1 MAEKQSTGAQAQ
13 IKDQFVTA
21 IIVTHD
27 GVTWLSEVV
36 ASLSSQKHK
45 VDQIIA
51 VDNGSLDGSAKLLSN
66 AGIEV
71 IKKSRRTG
79 FGAAVAAAV
88 AKLAPLD
95 EVNNKQEWLWILHDD
110 CAPDRYALAKLLAAV
125 VARPQVGIAGPKIL
139 GWYDRK
145 HILEVGL
152 SITENGSRWT
162 GLEDREHDQGQH
174 DEIKDVLAVGSA
186 GMLIKRSIF
195 EELGGFDPSLELF
208 RDDIDLGWRAH
219 IAGHSVICVGEAI
232 LYHAEAATSERRT
245 VDVRDAILHR
255 PLLLDRRNAAF
266 VLLANSS
273 WWILPWVAIQLLFT
287 SIGRSIIYL
296 LAKLPGYAA
305 DEIAAIGLLIFKP
318 ADLIKS
324 RRYRKSKRVL
334 TARVITPFIPSRGVQ
349 IRTIVERI
357 SSSLINAFKPN
368 RADSEITRI
377 KSYSDIG
384 VIDESFDEIENVPS
398 KSFSKIRS
406 LIKQPLLFGILIT
419 LLISILY
426 SRNRFGSLSGGALAV
441 APSSAFDLIAS
452 YVDSWHLVGLGSSAA
467 APAWV
472 PLIGIASFVTVAN
485 PQIFIAT
492 LFFFTP
498 TLLFILCYRTARRYS
513 LTKYSSVL
521 IAFIYALSPVTLT
534 AINQGRLGTIVIA
547 ILLPGLFT
555 LLEKNK
561 GLENLSWRK
570 IFSIALIAAIAG
582 AFSPLFLI
590 SWILFHLAIFILGYG
605 KLSNWRTTK
614 MPEILKNLDSD
625 EFKKR
630 FSLILTPI
638 FINVPISINLLL
650 NPISALRE
658 PGLSVESA
666 EPLSVLLFNPG
677 GLAAPALFIFSPFII
692 FLLLALISK
701 DQRKSAIGAL
711 FAILF
716 AATLSSYYIQGN
728 SSSAQRI
735 WSGPL
740 IIFAQLLILLSIF
753 AIAEQ
758 LLPQLKRS
766 NFGVKH
772 IISALT
778 ALITIFSMISLSL
791 WTATIGADSLV
802 RANQEQVIPAF
813 ITDLAST
820 TERPKTLV
828 IRKSPEQLQYFVT
841 RGSDLLLGQADVFSQ
856 TPPQFHKAIVDL
868 VNGVGGSSSQVLGH
882 YGVQYVYMKNPA
894 DDGLVRIVDGI
905 GGFTRSSATKDGV
918 IWKVEKAHAR
928 ITYQNKAGVFFPVSS
943 TDFSSTAYISGG
955 GVILLAE
962 KFDSKWHLQFKGKV
976 VELEQH
982 PFGIP
987 IFKISEPGEISLI
1000 HDGTNRRAWVSIQ
1013 LIAIIS
1019 AVVLALPA
1027 GRKRREV
1034 PLRELA

>member
-1 MAEKQSTGAQAQ
+1 MAEKQSTRAQAQ
-13 IKDQFVTA
+13 LKDQFVTA
-21 IIVTHD
+21 IVVTHD

-51 VDNGSLDGSAKLLSN
+51 VDTGSIDGSVKLLTN

-79 FGAAVAAAV
+79 FGAAISAAV

-95 EVNNKQEWLWILHDD
+95 DENLQEWLWILHDD
-110 CAPDRYALAKLLAAV
+110 CAPDRYALAKLLEAV

-152 SITENGSRWT
+152 SITENGTRWT

-174 DEIKDVLAVGSA
+174 DETKDVLAVSTA
-186 GMLIKRSIF
+186 GMLIKRSLF

-232 LYHAEAATSERRT
+232 LYHAEAAASERRS

-305 DEIAAIGLLIFKP
+305 DEIAAVGLLIFKP

-324 RRYRKSKRVL
+324 RRYRRTSRVL

-349 IRTIVERI
+349 IRSIIERI
-357 SSSLINAFKPN
+357 SSSLVNAFKPN
-368 RADSEITRI
+368 RGEGEITRANN
-377 KSYSDIG
+377 YSDIG
-384 VIDESFDEIENVPS
+384 VIDESFDEIQYQSS
-398 KSFSKIRS
+398 KSFTKIRS
-406 LIKQPLLFGILIT
+406 LVKQPLLLGVLLT
-419 LLISILY
+419 LFISLLY

-441 APSSAFDLIAS
+441 APASAFEMIS
-452 YVDSWHLVGLGSSAA
+452 SFVSSWHLVGLGSSAA
-467 APAWV
+467 APAWI
-472 PLIGIASFVTVAN
+472 PIIGIGSFITAAN
-485 PQIFIAT
+485 PQTFITA
-492 LFFFTP
+492 LFFLTP
-498 TLLFILCYRTARRYS
+498 ALLFILSYRAARKYS
-513 LTKYSSVL
+513 LTKYSSVFV
-521 IAFIYALSPVTLT
+521 AFMYSFSPAVLT
-534 AINQGRLGTIVIA
+534 AINQGRLGTVVVA

-561 GLENLSWRK
+561 GLGNLTWRK
-570 IFSIALIAAIAG
+570 IFSIVLIAAVAA
-582 AFSPLFLI
+582 AFSPLFLL
-590 SWILFHLAIFILGYG
+590 SWITFHSAVFLYNYFT
-605 KLSNWRTTK
+605 SPNWRAIK
-614 MPEILKNLDSD
+614 WQEILKNLDTD
-625 EFKKR
+625 EYKKR
-630 FSLILTPI
+630 LALIFTPI
-638 FINVPISINLLL
+638 FINVPISINLIL
-650 NPISALRE
+650 NPFSALKE
-658 PGLSVESA
+658 PGLTVESA
-666 EPLSVLLFNPG
+666 GQLSVLLFNLG
-677 GLAAPALFIFSPFII
+677 GLGSPPL
-692 FLLLALISK
+692 FLLAPFVLYLIVAVISK
-701 DQRKSAIGAL
+701 EQRKVGITSLLVIS
-711 FAILF
+711 I
-716 AATLSSYYIQGN
+716 AATLSSYFIEGN

-740 IIFAQLLILLSIF
+740 VIFAQLLVLLSFF
-753 AIAEQ
+753 AIAER
-758 LLPQLKRS
+758 LIPQLKRS
-766 NFGVKH
+766 NFGFKH
-772 IISALT
+772 IGLAATAVITVASMLSIS
-778 ALITIFSMISLSL
+778 I
-791 WTATIGADSLV
+791 WTATTGADSLL
-802 RANQEQVIPAF
+802 RSNQEQVIPAF
-813 ITDLAST
+813 ISDLAST

-841 RGSDLLLGQADVFSQ
+841 RGGDLQIGNADVASQ
-856 TPPQFHKAIVDL
+856 TPPQFHETIVDL
-868 VNGVGGSSSQVLGH
+868 VNGVGGSSSQILGY
-882 YGVQYVYMKNPA
+882 YGIQYVFMKNPA
-894 DDGLVRIVDGI
+894 DAGLVRIIDGI

-918 IWKVEKAHAR
+918 VWKVDKAHAR
-928 ITYQNKAGVFFPVSS
+928 VTYQNTVGTFFPVSS
-943 TDFSSTAYISGG
+943 TDKAATAFVSGE

-962 KFDSKWHLQFKGKV
+962 KFDKSWQLLLNGKIV
-976 VELEQH
+976 ALEQH

-987 IFKISEPGEISLI
+987 MFKIAEPGEISLT
-1000 HDGTNRRAWVSIQ
+1000 HNGTSRRAWISIQ
-1013 LIAIIS
+1013 LIALIT

-1034 PLRELA
+1034 PLEELV